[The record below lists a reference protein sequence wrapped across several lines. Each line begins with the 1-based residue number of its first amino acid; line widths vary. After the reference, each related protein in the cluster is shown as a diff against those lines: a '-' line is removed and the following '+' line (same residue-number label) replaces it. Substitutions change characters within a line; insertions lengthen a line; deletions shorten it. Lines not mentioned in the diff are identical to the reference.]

1 MPQQVDVLVWGG
13 GHRTLAVDRA
23 VDPAGLLLIPSF
35 VDLATDPGFPG
46 FPAREDLASLSAA
59 ALAGGFTDLV
69 TGPQV
74 DPIVD
79 TPEQLAAAARV
90 GPGGV
95 RLWHAGAITQHLDG
109 EELAELGLMARAGAI
124 AVSDG
129 GRPIRDTVVLRNAL
143 EYARAFGLLLMLRP
157 ADADLDRLGVVH
169 ESGRAAEL
177 GMRGNPASTEEI
189 GVARIIALV
198 RTTGARVHLGP
209 MSSARGVALVRA
221 AQADGLP
228 ITASTPARA
237 LVLDEDAHLTRTYDT
252 RLRLHPPLRSPADR
266 VALVQAVRD
275 GVLMLTADHAP
286 RAPEEKDL
294 EFERATPGSTGLES
308 AFAAAYTALGDVGA
322 VVRAFS
328 TAPRTL
334 LGAPV
339 VGFTLVDLHAEGR
352 VDAAAHRSRARNDA
366 LDGVLLRGAVRG
378 CVLS

>member
-1 MPQQVDVLVWGG
+1 
-13 GHRTLAVDRA
+13 
-23 VDPAGLLLIPSF
+23 
-35 VDLATDPGFPG
+35 
-46 FPAREDLASLSAA
+46 
-59 ALAGGFTDLV
+59 
-69 TGPQV
+69 
-74 DPIVD
+74 
-79 TPEQLAAAARV
+79 
-90 GPGGV
+90 
-95 RLWHAGAITQHLDG
+95 
-109 EELAELGLMARAGAI
+109 
-124 AVSDG
+124 
-129 GRPIRDTVVLRNAL
+129 
-143 EYARAFGLLLMLRP
+143 
-157 ADADLDRLGVVH
+157 
-169 ESGRAAEL
+169 
-177 GMRGNPASTEEI
+177 
-189 GVARIIALV
+189 
-198 RTTGARVHLGP
+198 
-209 MSSARGVALVRA
+209 
-221 AQADGLP
+221 
-228 ITASTPARA
+228 
-237 LVLDEDAHLTRTYDT
+237 
-252 RLRLHPPLRSPADR
+252 